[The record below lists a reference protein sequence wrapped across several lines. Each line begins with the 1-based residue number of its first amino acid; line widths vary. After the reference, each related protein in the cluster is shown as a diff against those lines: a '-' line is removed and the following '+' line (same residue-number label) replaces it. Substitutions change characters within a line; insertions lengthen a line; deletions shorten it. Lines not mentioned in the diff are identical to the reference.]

1 MNILVIGGTYFLG
14 KAFVEKAAAEG
25 NHLYLLNRGSRP
37 IREYGISGDIN
48 EYHADRHDTEKL
60 SLMGEKEFDVIVDF
74 CGYLEGDIRT
84 IADIPDIKAV
94 QYIFISTC
102 DVYRRGTGKLLD
114 ETAELE
120 DRDFGGE
127 AGAYILG
134 KAALERELKSCC
146 AEHNIKYTSIRPAFI
161 YGRDNYAPR
170 EGIFF
175 NWIKQAGQIIFPE
188 DADGEF
194 RMVYVEDV
202 AAAVLKACLNPKAYD
217 KAFNLCGEGIIS
229 YEIFAD
235 CLKKASGTEFEK
247 VNVPVKDIE
256 EKGIPMPFPLTKAES
271 ESYCDD
277 LARQELNISY
287 TPLDTGMKETYEWF
301 CTDYE

>member
-1 MNILVIGGTYFLG
+1 MKLLIIGGTYFLG

-37 IREYGISGDIN
+37 VCQYGISGDIA

-60 SLMGEKEFDVIVDF
+60 SLMEEKEFDVIVDF
-74 CGYLEGDIRT
+74 CGYSAGDIRT
-84 IADIPDIKAV
+84 IVDIPGIKAS

-102 DVYRRGTGKLLD
+102 DVYRRGTGKVSE

-134 KAALERELKSCC
+134 KAELERELKSCC
-146 AEHNIKYTSIRPAFI
+146 SEHNIKYTSIRPVFI

-175 NWIKQAGQIIFPE
+175 NWVRQAGQIIFPE

-194 RMVYVEDV
+194 QMVYVEDV

-217 KAFNLCGEGIIS
+217 MAFNLCGDGIIT

-235 CLKKASGTEFEK
+235 SLQKACGTEFER
-247 VNVPVKDIE
+247 VNVSVKDIE

-271 ESYCDD
+271 ESYCDA
-277 LARQELNISY
+277 LARQKLNISY
-287 TPLDTGMKETYEWF
+287 TPLDTGMQETYKWF
-301 CTDYE
+301 CAAEE